1 MDKIEFQNKEY
12 KVREIEIPE
21 FGNVLISTNSLNEL
35 LLNESGSYISEEAI
49 AVDERIFYFVEENE
63 IEFSDEE
70 LINLIISEVR

>member
-12 KVREIEIPE
+12 KVREIELPE

-35 LLNESGSYISEEAI
+35 LLNEDGSYTSEEAI

-63 IEFSDEE
+63 IEFSDEK
-70 LINLIISEVR
+70 LKNLIILEVR